1 MGLNHRA
8 PQSPFLFVIIV
19 KGLGSLMR
27 KASEIGDFTSFSIQE
42 RNVVEE
48 EESSEGP
55 NEDARKFY
63 KLINEA
69 KQELYPGCETF
80 STLSFI
86 IRLYLLKC
94 LHGWSNASFTSL
106 LELLKE
112 AIPNLNIPESFN
124 KTKAMISDLG
134 LDYKK
139 IHACPNDCMLY
150 WKEHENDNSC
160 NICKTSRWKEFP
172 QVESESSEH
181 AKYDHK
187 VPAKVLRHFPLIPRF
202 QRLFMCSKTAKE
214 MRWHEEERSKDG
226 KLRHLADGQAWKD
239 FDRLHHDFASE
250 PRNIR
255 LGLSS
260 DDFNPFRTMS
270 LSYSMWPVMMV
281 VYNYPPWLSMKSEYT
296 MLSLLIPGPQSPG
309 NDIDVY
315 LQPLIEE
322 LKELWEL
329 GVDAYDASKNQTFK
343 IRAALMWTI
352 SDYLGYAMLS
362 GWSTKGKLACACCNH
377 NTESTYLK
385 KSHKICYMGH
395 RMFLPMSHAWRS
407 NKRSFNGRNEF
418 RTAPSL
424 LKGTEIAEALKDFE
438 NEFDIPG
445 KTKDHINAR
454 YDMED
459 MGIRKKLHPKEIGGG
474 RAEIAKSCFSMS
486 AHEKTI
492 FCGVLKA
499 AKLPDGTASNISKCV
514 HVSNKK
520 LFGYKSHDAHFML
533 HYLLQVAV
541 RGTLPNVVVE
551 PLIRLGS
558 FFRSLCKKVIQEQD
572 LNFLEDEIADILC
585 QMEMIFPP
593 SFFDI
598 MVRLPIHLANE
609 VRLGGPVQFRWMY
622 PTERNLCKLKSYVR
636 NRAHPEG
643 SIAEA
648 YLAEEALTFCSRY
661 LHDNVDTRLNRKS
674 RNYDNSDLCDVDLSD
689 YFSCIGRSLCG
700 KKNGKPFFLDSTSKA
715 QAHRYLL
722 FNCDEINTFIREHDD
737 IVNSQTKGRRWVKA
751 KTQSHDFSEWFKTR
765 ALKDDISIQLKDFS
779 RGPCDIAKR
788 FSGYFINGYR
798 FHTMNRDARR
808 KTQNSGVLLVSLT
821 PSFASSKDEN
831 PKIEAV
837 TYYGAI
843 RDIIELDYYSKF
855 NFVLFKCDW
864 FEVEED
870 KYGLTCVYF
879 NKKCYQNDPFVLPS
893 QVHQCFY
900 IQDPLNTSRQYVMKT
915 DPRDLYSMGDLS
927 NSMVQESYHSDP
939 FDGEL
944 NWVREDIPGTI
955 VDKPPPFM

>member
-1 MGLNHRA
+1 MDKAWTKLPRHWKKYRKGVKSFLDFAYTTGR
-8 PQSPFLFVIIV
+8 PQGREISCPCAHCANCKWERRHVVRDHLIAVGFV
-19 KGLGSLMR
+19 KGYDVWVNHGEDIPSPMKIKEDTKEQENSLDD
-27 KASEIGDFTSFSIQE
+27 IGGLLYDTF
-42 RNVVEE
+42 RNVVEA
-48 EESSEGP
+48 EESSEAH

-63 KLINEA
+63 KLVNEA
-69 KQELYPGCETF
+69 KQELYPGCESF

-94 LHGWSNASFTSL
+94 LHGWSNASFTSF

-112 AIPNLNIPESFN
+112 AIPELNIPKSFN

-160 NICKTSRWKEFP
+160 NICKASRWKEFP

-226 KLRHLADGQAWKD
+226 KLRHPADGQAWRD

-260 DDFNPFRTMS
+260 DGFNPLRTMS
-270 LSYSMWPVMMV
+270 LSHSTWPVMMV

-329 GVDAYDASKNQTFK
+329 GVYTYDASKNQTFK
-343 IRAALMWTI
+343 IRAAVLWTI
-352 SDYLGYAMLS
+352 SDYPGYAMLS
-362 GWSTKGKLACACCNH
+362 GWSTKGKFACACCNH
-377 NTESTYLK
+377 NTESSYLK
-385 KSHKICYMGH
+385 NSHKMCYMGH
-395 RMFLPMSHAWRS
+395 RVFLPMSHAWRL
-407 NKRSFNGRNEF
+407 NKRSFNGKKELRS
-418 RTAPSL
+418 APSL
-424 LKGTEIAEALKDFE
+424 LKGTDILETLKDFQ
-438 NEFDIPG
+438 NEFGKTKKKKKDGPWKKKSIFFELPYWAENTLRHNLDVMHIEKNIFDNIIGTLLDIPR
-445 KTKDHINAR
+445 KTKDHVNAR
-454 YDMED
+454 YDLKY

-486 AHEKTI
+486 AREKTI
-492 FCGVLKA
+492 FCGVLKD

-514 HVSNKK
+514 QVSNKK
-520 LFGYKSHDAHFML
+520 VFGYKSHDAHFML

-541 RGTLPNVVVE
+541 RGTMPNAMAE
-551 PLIRLGS
+551 PLIHLGS
-558 FFRSLCKKVIQEQD
+558 FFRSLCKKVIREQD
-572 LNFLEDEIADILC
+572 LNFLEAEIADILC
-585 QMEMIFPP
+585 QLEMIFPP

-598 MVRLPIHLANE
+598 MVHLPIHLVNE

-700 KKNGKPFFLDSTSKA
+700 KKNGKPFFLDSTTKS

-722 FNCDEINTFIREHDD
+722 FNCDEVNTFIREHDD

-765 ALKDDISIQLKDFS
+765 ALKDDVSIQLKYFS
-779 RGPCDIAKR
+779 RGPCDTTKR
-788 FSGYFINGYR
+788 FSGYLINGYR
-798 FHTMNRDARR
+798 FHTMKRDARR
-808 KTQNSGVLLVSLT
+808 KTQNSGVTLVSLT
-821 PSFASSKDEN
+821 PSFASYKDEN
-831 PKIEAV
+831 PRMKAV
-837 TYYGAI
+837 TY
-843 RDIIELDYYSKF
+843 
-855 NFVLFKCDW
+855 
-864 FEVEED
+864 
-870 KYGLTCVYF
+870 
-879 NKKCYQNDPFVLPS
+879 
-893 QVHQCFY
+893 
-900 IQDPLNTSRQYVMKT
+900 
-915 DPRDLYSMGDLS
+915 
-927 NSMVQESYHSDP
+927 
-939 FDGEL
+939 
-944 NWVREDIPGTI
+944 
-955 VDKPPPFM
+955 